1 MKYER
6 LILFLDAQN
15 FYNGARRAFFPDADA
30 HSCGQIKPMELG
42 NLICARQPS
51 HVQTKL
57 QQVRVYTGRPDSSK
71 EPKTYAAHI
80 KQCATWARDGAQVI
94 FRALRYL
101 ADWPASKPEE
111 KGIDVA
117 LAIDF
122 VALAVDGGYDIGVIA
137 STDSDLRPALEF
149 VSRKCGERCRVQVA
163 SWTSPRTKSRLSI
176 PGKNVWCHWLH
187 RTDYDAIADST
198 DYDA

>member
-1 MKYER
+1 MNHER

-15 FYNGARRAFFPDADA
+15 FYNGARRAFFSAADPG
-30 HSCGQIKPMELG
+30 CYGQIKPVELG
-42 NLICARQPS
+42 NLICARQPLP
-51 HVQTKL
+51 VQAKL

-71 EPKTYAAHI
+71 EPKTYAANI
-80 KQCATWARDGAQVI
+80 KQCSAWATDGAEVI

-101 ADWPASKPEE
+101 PDWPASKPEE

-122 VALAVDGGYDIGVIA
+122 VALAVDGQYDIGVIA

-149 VSRKCGERCRVQVA
+149 VSRKRGERCHVQVA
-163 SWTSPRTKSRLSI
+163 AWTSPRTKSRLSI
-176 PGKNVWCHWLH
+176 PGRKVWCHWLH
-187 RTDYDAIADST
+187 RTDYDAISDLT
-198 DYDA
+198 DYNA